1 MKEKIVIFVIGLLV
15 GAVLSTGAFL
25 VFSKTSKCNMDKN
38 RQMQMKIDDNR
49 RMQNGNKRNM
59 PQNNIPN
66 NPNGNNNQ
74 NGQPEMPNN
83 GQNNN

>member
-1 MKEKIVIFVIGLLV
+1 MKEKIVIFAIGLFV

-25 VFSKTSKCNMDKN
+25 VFSKTSQCNMDKD
-38 RQMQMKIDDNR
+38 RQIQIKMDDNR
-49 RMQNGNKRNM
+49 RMQDRDKRNM
-59 PQNNIPN
+59 P
-66 NPNGNNNQ
+66 GNNNQ